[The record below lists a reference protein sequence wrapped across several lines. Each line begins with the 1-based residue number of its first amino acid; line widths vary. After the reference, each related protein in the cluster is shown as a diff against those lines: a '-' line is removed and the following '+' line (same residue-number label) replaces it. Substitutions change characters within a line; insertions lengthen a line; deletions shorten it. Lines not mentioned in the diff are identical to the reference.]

1 MTESEIEA
9 VLAPVAALVDTVA
22 GTGDVQLAR
31 YLAWRLAEISGAAQA
46 VARGG

>member
-1 MTESEIEA
+1 MTENEIEL

-22 GTGDVQLAR
+22 GTGDAQLVR
-31 YLAWRLAEISGAAQA
+31 YLAWRLSEVSGAAQA